1 MLSSPNP
8 TDPRP
13 VAATDKAFYAQLG
26 RRIAERRKAQDITQV
41 QLAERL
47 GVAQQTLAHYET
59 GKLRVAVA
67 MLPTL
72 SRTLGMT
79 LEELVGDTAKVNG
92 KRGPAPKIQQQL
104 ERVAR
109 LPKSKQRLVNQV
121 IESVLAQAGP

>member
-1 MLSSPNP
+1 MLDSPDP
-8 TDPRP
+8 TDSYP
-13 VAATDKAFYAQLG
+13 VAATDKTFYAKLG

-47 GVAQQTLAHYET
+47 GVAQQTLAHYEA

-72 SRTLGMT
+72 SLTLGLT
-79 LEELVGDTAKVNG
+79 LEELVGDTPKANG
-92 KRGPAPKIQQQL
+92 KRGPAPRIQQQL

-109 LPKSKQRLVNQV
+109 LPKAKQRFVSQV
-121 IESVLAQAGP
+121 IESVLAQAAR